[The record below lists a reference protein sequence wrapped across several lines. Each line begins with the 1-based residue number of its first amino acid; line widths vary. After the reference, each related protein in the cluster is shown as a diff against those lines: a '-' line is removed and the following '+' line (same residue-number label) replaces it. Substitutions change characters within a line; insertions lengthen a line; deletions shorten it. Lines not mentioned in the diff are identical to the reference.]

1 MGLYGS
7 PDVGNLYTNP
17 KEHKE
22 PKKPKKN
29 IYKLLWV
36 LVALNV
42 IVLALTE
49 VTKDHILTLIFADSI
64 IVFIVSII
72 GLIYNGVKKNS
83 IQKNLLF
90 IVLSIVIG
98 LLSAFNMEPID
109 TVDGISDINNVEN
122 EQIGQRKNPA
132 KIGDIVSLDVIDS
145 DGLTFTIEVE
155 LLETK
160 RGENAKELIETI
172 NDFSGGPG
180 QDKEYMFAKFRV
192 KNIKNKSSE
201 DSPLHLSWNYFNYA
215 TSDYKKYT
223 NSALISGPDILDT
236 VELYEGAEHIAWVCL
251 YIKKDDPN
259 PKIVF
264 LDGEGV
270 WFDL

>member
-7 PDVGNLYTNP
+7 PDVGNLYT
-17 KEHKE
+17 ERKE
-22 PKKPKKN
+22 PKRPKKDY
-29 IYKLLWV
+29 YKLIWV
-36 LVALNV
+36 L
-42 IVLALTE
+42 IVLNILVLVLAG
-49 VTKDHILTLIFADSI
+49 VTKDHILVLLFADSI
-64 IVFIVSII
+64 IILAASII
-72 GLIYNGVKKNS
+72 GLIYNVIKKNS
-83 IQKNLLF
+83 IQRNLLF
-90 IVLSIVIG
+90 IVLSIIIG
-98 LLSAFNMEPID
+98 LVSAYNMEPID
-109 TVDGISDINNVEN
+109 TTDSVGDMSNISN
-122 EQIGQRKNPA
+122 EQIGRRKNPA

-145 DGLTFTIEVE
+145 NGLTFTIEVE

-180 QDKEYMFAKFRV
+180 QDEEYVFAKFRI

-201 DSPLHLSWNYFNYA
+201 DLPLHLSWNYFNYA

-251 YIKKDDPN
+251 YIEKDDPN